1 MKVFLGWLNT
11 KSFETAQAF
20 NEWLPKVIQA
30 VDPFIS
36 SGIPKGKRWGKV
48 LTDELEETKVGIL
61 CLNREN
67 LNSNWIL
74 YEAGALSK
82 TKDAYVWTFL
92 LDLKPTDIE
101 EPLASFQHTAF
112 EKNDIRKLL
121 DTINKAVENSGERSL
136 SENHLNIIFETFW
149 PELKEELKNIVEK
162 EAEVDQP
169 IREEREILE
178 EILAIVRAQERRQR
192 QEERQIRPMI
202 LEHMIAPGEEIGI
215 HEHPAYGT
223 GVWATPVEME
233 RYEVV
238 SKTPIKTRRGEGPKK
253 PPATEEDD
261 TDNNEDSEG

>member
-1 MKVFLGWLNT
+1 MKVFLGWSNT

-48 LTDELEETKVGIL
+48 LIDELEETKVGIL
-61 CLNREN
+61 CLTREN
-67 LNSNWIL
+67 LDSNWLL

-82 TKDAYVWTFL
+82 TKDAYVCTFL

-101 EPLASFQHTAF
+101 EPLASFQHTIF
-112 EKNDIRKLL
+112 EKDDIRKLI

-192 QEERQIRPMI
+192 QEERQIIIPF
-202 LEHMIAPGEEIGI
+202 GEEMGI
-215 HEHPAYGT
+215 HEHPAYET
-223 GVWATPVEME
+223 RVWTTPVE
-233 RYEVV
+233 RRSEVV

>member
-1 MKVFLGWLNT
+1 MKVFLGWSDT

-48 LTDELEETKVGIL
+48 LIDELEETKVGIL
-61 CLNREN
+61 CLTREN
-67 LNSNWIL
+67 LDSNWLL

-82 TKDAYVWTFL
+82 TKDAYVCTFL

-101 EPLASFQHTAF
+101 EPLASFQHTIF
-112 EKNDIRKLL
+112 EKDDIRKLI

-178 EILAIVRAQERRQR
+178 EILAIVRALEKEQR
-192 QEERQIRPMI
+192 EEKYQKELRDALISYLRTKQIKFDDKIVDMLI
-202 LEHMIAPGEEIGI
+202 EGTKDIFIESIKEHINEDIP
-215 HEHPAYGT
+215 
-223 GVWATPVEME
+223 
-233 RYEVV
+233 
-238 SKTPIKTRRGEGPKK
+238 SK
-253 PPATEEDD
+253 
-261 TDNNEDSEG
+261 DNNEDSEG